1 MLVGSV
7 RKWHQMTGQQ
17 QGKFCDHDVWAEI
30 SILVLSTDPSET
42 INMRGGKVVLEGF
55 YQLFI
60 NSSLNSSCGQLK
72 EKHFY

>member
-7 RKWHQMTGQQ
+7 RKWHQLTGQRTKIYF
-17 QGKFCDHDVWAEI
+17 GAEK
-30 SILVLSTDPSET
+30 SILVISTDPSET
-42 INMRGGKVVLEGF
+42 SNTRGGQVVLEGF